1 MRVLVLCGLNRG
13 VMTMCRGFGVLTV
26 LSGIGTLITAIF
38 VTNGV
43 TLLLFLLTGVF
54 CVLGFRYQVLKQGK
68 DV

>member
-1 MRVLVLCGLNRG
+1 MR
-13 VMTMCRGFGVLTV
+13 RGFVFLTV

-68 DV
+68 K

>member
-1 MRVLVLCGLNRG
+1 MR
-13 VMTMCRGFGVLTV
+13 RGFGFMTV

-54 CVLGFRYQVLKQGK
+54 CVLGFRYQVLGEGK
-68 DV
+68 K